1 MVVLVVLVLLVLLFS
16 PRSNGEGRGRVYSR
30 RGDPRS
36 SARSP
41 ARYPARSFVCRCD
54 SSARGRGRGSSSLRR
69 PAGRSGIRPGPRP
82 RAGGC
87 AFAESLV
94 AVGVHARARVV
105 SRRARLGEHAL
116 DAHAAERSRRGDRFH
131 APRRRGRSREFRE
144 RDALVRDDPDGFEV
158 GRVRG
163 DRVAIGG
170 HERIVR
176 RRRGVGGRG
185 DRGGVPVPRVVSRGV
200 VSGESGEEVAKPVA
214 EHILG
219 DPLGAHDEESRAR
232 GFVLGVFVR
241 VRGGTAGGGTGGGR
255 RVCGGAGPR
264 LRVGVVGEHDAQEAF
279 TPSEKSPRRGDA
291 ALERAFAVRLVAH
304 RLERARCRG
313 GARELDVRH
322 ALVPEHAHG
331 PHLAERREEIPKLG
345 LRHAATA
352 HHEQP
357 RVRRAG
363 RLGHRHA
370 PGTNRSSRR
379 AVRDGVGGGANPVNE
394 RPRVEPGRR
403 DETRDKSRFRQRILS
418 PSSHNRWHLCASCSC
433 SAAYATSGPRPPLLH
448 LT

>member
-1 MVVLVVLVLLVLLFS
+1 M
-16 PRSNGEGRGRVYSR
+16 
-30 RGDPRS
+30 
-36 SARSP
+36 
-41 ARYPARSFVCRCD
+41 
-54 SSARGRGRGSSSLRR
+54 
-69 PAGRSGIRPGPRP
+69 
-82 RAGGC
+82 
-87 AFAESLV
+87 
-94 AVGVHARARVV
+94 
-105 SRRARLGEHAL
+105 
-116 DAHAAERSRRGDRFH
+116 
-131 APRRRGRSREFRE
+131 
-144 RDALVRDDPDGFEV
+144 
-158 GRVRG
+158 
-163 DRVAIGG
+163 
-170 HERIVR
+170 
-176 RRRGVGGRG
+176 
-185 DRGGVPVPRVVSRGV
+185 
-200 VSGESGEEVAKPVA
+200 
-214 EHILG
+214 
-219 DPLGAHDEESRAR
+219 
-232 GFVLGVFVR
+232 
-241 VRGGTAGGGTGGGR
+241 RGGTAGGGTGGGR

-403 DETRDKSRFRQRILS
+403 DETRDESVFRQRILS
-418 PSSHNRWHLCASCSC
+418 SSSETRWRLRVALAFRRVCYVGATFSPPTPNLKMVHSGTRRSPTPRLHNRFTMYGPSSSYPSLR
-433 SAAYATSGPRPPLLH
+433 
-448 LT
+448 

>member
-1 MVVLVVLVLLVLLFS
+1 MTT
-16 PRSNGEGRGRVYSR
+16 
-30 RGDPRS
+30 
-36 SARSP
+36 
-41 ARYPARSFVCRCD
+41 
-54 SSARGRGRGSSSLRR
+54 
-69 PAGRSGIRPGPRP
+69 
-82 RAGGC
+82 
-87 AFAESLV
+87 
-94 AVGVHARARVV
+94 
-105 SRRARLGEHAL
+105 
-116 DAHAAERSRRGDRFH
+116 
-131 APRRRGRSREFRE
+131 
-144 RDALVRDDPDGFEV
+144 
-158 GRVRG
+158 
-163 DRVAIGG
+163 
-170 HERIVR
+170 
-176 RRRGVGGRG
+176 
-185 DRGGVPVPRVVSRGV
+185 
-200 VSGESGEEVAKPVA
+200 VA

-255 RVCGGAGPR
+255 RVRGGAGPR

-418 PSSHNRWHLCASCSC
+418 PSSHNRWHLCDRPCTQRVLPRIEIG
-433 SAAYATSGPRPPLLH
+433 ATSSPPTPNLKMVHSGTRRSPTPHLHNRFTMYGPSSSYPSLR
-448 LT
+448 